1 MIEYD
6 MVLLESRKET
16 ENKLRWDAQLT
27 DAVFSLY
34 IPKEQVPDPW
44 PGRIRVRVEALE
56 GRRPERPREPRS
68 VKTQPIEAIV
78 ERSEEKTK
86 TVRYRPQGDPSDWE
100 IGEPYV
106 PFEVL
111 ESLSTQ
117 IPPILKL
124 VVQWDLTRPFESQIS

>member
-44 PGRIRVRVEALE
+44 PGPIRVMVEALE
-56 GRRPERPREPRS
+56 GRRPERSREPRS
-68 VKTQPIEAIV
+68 IKTQPIEAIV
-78 ERSEEKTK
+78 EQFEEKTK

-117 IPPILKL
+117 IPPILRL

>member
-34 IPKEQVPDPW
+34 IPKEEVPDPW

-56 GRRPERPREPRS
+56 GRRPSLAQPRS
-68 VKTQPIEAIV
+68 DKTQPIEAIV
-78 ERSEEKTK
+78 ERFEEKTK

-100 IGEPYV
+100 VGEPYV

-111 ESLSTQ
+111 EALSTQ
-117 IPPILKL
+117 IPPILRL
-124 VVQWDLTRPFESQIS
+124 VVQWDLTRPFESQTS

>member
-56 GRRPERPREPRS
+56 GHRPERPREPRS

-78 ERSEEKTK
+78 ERLEEKTK

-117 IPPILKL
+117 IPLILKL
-124 VVQWDLTRPFESQIS
+124 VVQWDSHAPFESQIS